1 MTRPLLLLTAFSL
14 AHGGIAA
21 AQDAAHQCPI
31 DWVGRNAEIEEMLLT
46 AEPLSVEDVGMG
58 VTKPSK
64 VVLRKDGV
72 EFGAVFKPIQR
83 GRQKGFWESYE
94 TEIAAYE
101 LDQILG
107 MGMVPPTVERV
118 TNKQKG
124 SLQYFVK
131 DCTLYKE
138 RQGQAPPRP
147 SEWSHQLSV
156 MKMFDV
162 LIMNKDRNAQNF
174 LVDGN
179 WHIVLIDHS
188 RAFITEA
195 NIGKEEK
202 KLPVQFDRKLVAKLR
217 SLDAKSMG
225 ESFGELLMGGQ
236 LKSLIERRDALVS
249 YLDDLVA
256 KQGEARV
263 FFN

>member
-1 MTRPLLLLTAFSL
+1 MTRPLLLMAFSL

-21 AQDAAHQCPI
+21 AQDAHQCPI
-31 DWVGRNAEIEEMLLT
+31 DWAGRNAEIEEMLLT
-46 AEPLSVEDVGMG
+46 AEPVSVEDVGMG

-64 VVLRKDGV
+64 VVLSKGGV
-72 EFGAVFKPIQR
+72 ELGAVFKPIQR
-83 GRQKGFWESYE
+83 GRQMGFWESYQA
-94 TEIAAYE
+94 EIAAYE

-118 TNKQKG
+118 INKQKG

-131 DCTLYKE
+131 DCKLYKE
-138 RQGQAPPRP
+138 LQSQAPPRP
-147 SEWSHQLSV
+147 GEWSHQLSV

-174 LVDGN
+174 LVDGD
-179 WHIVLIDHS
+179 WHMVLIDHS

-195 NIGKEEK
+195 NIGKDEK
-202 KLPVQFDRKLVAKLR
+202 KLPVQFDRKLVTKLR
-217 SLDAKSMG
+217 SLDAQSLE

-236 LKSLIERRDALVS
+236 LKSLIERRDALLS
-249 YLDDLVA
+249 YLDELVA

>member
-1 MTRPLLLLTAFSL
+1 MLRPILLLTAFSL
-14 AHGGIAA
+14 AQGDIAA
-21 AQDAAHQCPI
+21 AQEAAHVCPI
-31 DWVGRNAEIEEMLLT
+31 DWVGRGAEIEELLLT
-46 AEPLSVEDVGMG
+46 AEPISVDDVGMG

-72 EFGAVFKPIQR
+72 ELAGVFKPIQR

-94 TEIAAYE
+94 AEIAAYE
-101 LDQILG
+101 LDKILG
-107 MGMVPPTVERV
+107 MDMVPPTVERV
-118 TNKQKG
+118 INKQKG

-131 DCTLYKE
+131 GCMLYKE
-138 RQGQAPPRP
+138 LQAQAPPRP
-147 SEWSHQLSV
+147 SDWSHQLSV

-174 LVDGN
+174 LVDGD
-179 WHIVLIDHS
+179 WHMVLIDHS
-188 RAFITEA
+188 RAFVTEA
-195 NIGKEEK
+195 NIGKDEK
-202 KLPVQFDRKLVAKLR
+202 KLPVQFDRQLVTKLR
-217 SLDAKSMG
+217 SLDAKSL
-225 ESFGELLMGGQ
+225 EEAFGALLMGGQ
-236 LKSLIERRDALVS
+236 VKSLIERRDALLS

>member
-1 MTRPLLLLTAFSL
+1 MTRPLLPLTAFFL

-21 AQDAAHQCPI
+21 AQDAHRCPI
-31 DWVGRNAEIEEMLLT
+31 DCVGRNAEIEEMLLT
-46 AEPLSVEDVGMG
+46 AEPVSVEDVGMG

-72 EFGAVFKPIQR
+72 EFAAVFKPIQR

-94 TEIAAYE
+94 AEIAAYE
-101 LDQILG
+101 LDKILG
-107 MGMVPPTVERV
+107 LGMVPPTVERAID
-118 TNKQKG
+118 KQKG

-131 DCTLYKE
+131 DCKLYKE
-138 RQGQAPPRP
+138 LQTQAPPRP

-156 MKMFDV
+156 MKMFDI

-174 LVDGN
+174 LVDGD
-179 WHIVLIDHS
+179 WHMVLIDHS
-188 RAFITEA
+188 RAVISEVTL
-195 NIGKEEK
+195 GKDGGSPAGRPE
-202 KLPVQFDRKLVAKLR
+202 LVTKLR
-217 SLDAKSMG
+217 SLDAENGG
-225 ESFGELLMGGQ
+225 ETGQALMESQ
-236 LKSLIERRDALVS
+236 LKSLIARRDALLS
-249 YLDDLVA
+249 SLDELVA